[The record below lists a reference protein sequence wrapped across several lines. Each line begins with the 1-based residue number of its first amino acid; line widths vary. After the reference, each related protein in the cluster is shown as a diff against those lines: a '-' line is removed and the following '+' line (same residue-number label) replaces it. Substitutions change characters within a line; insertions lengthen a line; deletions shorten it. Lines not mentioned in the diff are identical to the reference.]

1 MTDFKSLFEESSK
14 SRGVFR
20 AQASIYHG
28 AFMWINLTA
37 HYFRNKI
44 STIIIRVT
52 KRAFVFLQR
61 NTKFHSCTQT
71 AIRFFTVKCK
81 ILQLYP
87 NGHLSSQQNR
97 EFWKLYPNGHLYF
110 SQEIYE
116 IYLSSIK
123 FRFLKT
129 KKKFEI

>member
-44 STIIIRVT
+44 STIIIRVP

-61 NTKFHSCTQT
+61 NTEFHSCTQR
-71 AIRFFTVKCK
+71 AIRFFYSEMQNFTVVPKRPFVFHNK
-81 ILQLYP
+81 IENFESYTQTAICISHKKSTKPIYHQL
-87 NGHLSSQQNR
+87 SFVS
-97 EFWKLYPNGHLYF
+97 
-110 SQEIYE
+110 
-116 IYLSSIK
+116 
-123 FRFLKT
+123 
-129 KKKFEI
+129 

>member
-1 MTDFKSLFEESSK
+1 MTDLKSLFEESSK

-44 STIIIRVT
+44 STIIIRVP
-52 KRAFVFLQR
+52 KWAFVFLQR

-71 AIRFFTVKCK
+71 AIRFLQWNTKCYSCTQTA
-81 ILQLYP
+81 IRL
-87 NGHLSSQQNR
+87 SQQNR
-97 EFWKLYPNGHLYF
+97 EFWKLYPNDHLYS

-123 FRFLKT
+123 FPFLKT
-129 KKKFEI
+129 EKKFKI